1 MQLSPRRGRPPSRA
15 VHSVL
20 TSPRPSHVMDV
31 ANDLALSAW
40 IEGGGSLEAAS
51 DGGATVLMGAAA
63 SGNLKLVKEL
73 LAKGCAVNQQDP
85 TTKRTALMA
94 ACSGNGGGT
103 GGGIGSSGAGSTSGV
118 GSSSGVGGGGVGGG
132 GVGGGGGGGGGGGI
146 GDGASLGPGGPQ
158 PQVAR
163 LLLEHGAKSEL
174 RSAEGRTAL
183 DELADATRSRVL
195 GPLEFIRVIECTKVV
210 AGHQQALEE
219 AGRLPPKLEGQL
231 TRADELAFDAWVRR
245 VDHEQVALLKL
256 CEENRRRGLDHE
268 GKLTGLVSEASG
280 RNLIDRTK
288 DAAAAL
294 KRGRTRALERNLR
307 GMGLL

>member
-1 MQLSPRRGRPPSRA
+1 M
-15 VHSVL
+15 HSVL

-40 IEGGGSLEAAS
+40 LEGGGSLEAAS

-103 GGGIGSSGAGSTSGV
+103 GGGIGSSGVGSTSGV

-245 VDHEQVALLKL
+245 VDHEQVAMLKL